1 MLSLFGVSL
10 NNFCQDA
17 SELVQLIGWVL
28 TIFKVAIPL
37 LIVVLG
43 GFDLGKA
50 VMAGKDDEI
59 KKNAKS
65 LGVRAIAG
73 ILIFLLPNIVL
84 AVFGLFNTFN
94 ESAQSVNF
102 PVCKKCLLE
111 PWNCSTDN

>member
-1 MLSLFGVSL
+1 MLSLYGISL
-10 NNFCQDA
+10 ADFCQDA

-28 TIFKVAIPL
+28 TVFKIAIPL
-37 LIVVLG
+37 LVVVLG
-43 GFDLGKA
+43 AFDLGKA

-73 ILIFLLPNIVL
+73 ILVFLLPDIVL
-84 AVFGLFNTFN
+84 AVFGFF
-94 ESAQSVNF
+94 EDFKDSSQSVNF
-102 PVCKKCLLE
+102 PVCKQCLLE